1 MRRRR
6 ATPRGEGR
14 AGRSSVPPCS
24 GTGRAFDD
32 SDLPIDDLPPDDLP
46 VRDITDDLDEP
57 HPAPNVRIQAVDQ
70 GSRDP
75 AEPAPSPEADSA
87 EPIDP
92 PFSAD
97 HAPLRAALQDET
109 AGETSSLDPHPRA
122 GAEEAL
128 SQYTL
133 PGLGSED
140 GFEAQLD
147 LGKKKPARPRQPRS
161 SSSKAM
167 KAAQIELWPDDEGV
181 SSG

>member
-1 MRRRR
+1 LIRVVEIPLSLLLAQKR
-6 ATPRGEGR
+6 T
-14 AGRSSVPPCS
+14 V
-24 GTGRAFDD
+24 
-32 SDLPIDDLPPDDLP
+32 
-46 VRDITDDLDEP
+46 
-57 HPAPNVRIQAVDQ
+57 
-70 GSRDP
+70 
-75 AEPAPSPEADSA
+75 PSPSTLHSA
-87 EPIDP
+87 PIMP
-92 PFSAD
+92 
-97 HAPLRAALQDET
+97 PLRAALQDET

-181 SSG
+181 TSR

>member
-14 AGRSSVPPCS
+14 AGRSSVPPYS

-46 VRDITDDLDEP
+46 VRDITDELDEP
-57 HPAPNVRIQAVDQ
+57 HPAPNVTTQAVAQ
-70 GSRDP
+70 GSRNP

-87 EPIDP
+87 EPINP

-109 AGETSSLDPHPRA
+109 AGERTSLDPLLRA

-128 SQYTL
+128 S
-133 PGLGSED
+133 
-140 GFEAQLD
+140 
-147 LGKKKPARPRQPRS
+147 
-161 SSSKAM
+161 
-167 KAAQIELWPDDEGV
+167 
-181 SSG
+181 